1 MRSTYLT
8 VAAIAL
14 TGADGGRRAR
24 DAARALGAAARFLPP
39 GHVPSCLERET
50 RERAEAGTRAALGEE
65 AYEAAY
71 AQGGG
76 LSPEEA
82 TALV

>member
-1 MRSTYLT
+1 MAYG
-8 VAAIAL
+8 AATAVIAGDRPSVTHGWCA
-14 TGADGGRRAR
+14 TGPPPS
-24 DAARALGAAARFLPP
+24 ARAL
-39 GHVPSCLERET
+39 
-50 RERAEAGTRAALGEE
+50 LGEE